1 MESKKRINMKMNKN
15 PSRLILNEW
24 MNILMNDTR
33 KKFTR
38 KKGENTRISSAKE
51 NSIKKRKW
59 KRKKKEKIKKKLKTI
74 LPKRKKEK
82 KNHKQKFRF
91 EEDNENV

>member
-1 MESKKRINMKMNKN
+1 
-15 PSRLILNEW
+15 
-24 MNILMNDTR
+24 MNDTR

-38 KKGENTRISSAKE
+38 KKGERTQISSARE

-82 KNHKQKFRF
+82 SFIKKFRF
-91 EEDNENV
+91 GEDNENV